1 MSSMKK
7 SEHVNGRTLKKF
19 QNILTV
25 FLSVLAVIAI
35 LGIIYFGIKDKQRTG
50 SEITIV
56 EVLKTE
62 DNNFEEIIIDI
73 GNSDILIKPSIDEK
87 INIKYYQRST
97 NTYKY
102 TTDSNSIKLIENHNF
117 SIVSCSGVYFEKVQT
132 IISIPADYKGSIDI
146 STTNGIIDI
155 SDINNLSVVNLSS
168 SNGKIM
174 INNISTERYVKLST
188 TNGNVEIIN
197 SNFNSYLNIKTT
209 NGQIDIKDNVCAGNI
224 DLKTSNS
231 MVTLAR
237 LSAKD
242 LNISTINSPVYC
254 SVVDVKNVEF
264 HIKNGS
270 LNISNII
277 AQNIIGKAT
286 NGSINISIVGLLND
300 YNIDLVTTNGN
311 LYVND
316 DSTNGYI
323 DNNSD
328 NSIELKTSNGSIKV
342 NFIK

>member
-1 MSSMKK
+1 M
-7 SEHVNGRTLKKF
+7 
-19 QNILTV
+19 
-25 FLSVLAVIAI
+25 
-35 LGIIYFGIKDKQRTG
+35 
-50 SEITIV
+50 
-56 EVLKTE
+56 
-62 DNNFEEIIIDI
+62 
-73 GNSDILIKPSIDEK
+73 
-87 INIKYYQRST
+87 
-97 NTYKY
+97 
-102 TTDSNSIKLIENHNF
+102 
-117 SIVSCSGVYFEKVQT
+117 
-132 IISIPADYKGSIDI
+132 
-146 STTNGIIDI
+146 
-155 SDINNLSVVNLSS
+155 
-168 SNGKIM
+168 
-174 INNISTERYVKLST
+174 
-188 TNGNVEIIN
+188 EIIN

-328 NSIELKTSNGSIKV
+328 NSIELKTSNGSIMV